1 MPTHTGSRPKTK
13 PSKPDSR
20 LPSFAL
26 RIAAIVAAG
35 LLVSLGAFSARW
47 GLADLVIMD
56 ALSTQALLQA
66 KATRAGTSVDAIAVN
81 EVIESLLRAQSIDP
95 NSPAIAEHLGG
106 AYTIDVQENRQATPS
121 GVVTRQWPQAFE
133 QYSRAVVLR
142 PTSPYS
148 WANRAWTKYYLG
160 QVDKGLYDALQN
172 AINLG
177 PWEPEVQFVVV
188 DLGFALWEEMPVD
201 LRPQVLALAQNGAR
215 RYGAQIIAI
224 ARKRGHLADVCKF
237 EKLVP
242 LPACKSV
249 AG

>member
-1 MPTHTGSRPKTK
+1 
-13 PSKPDSR
+13 
-20 LPSFAL
+20 
-26 RIAAIVAAG
+26 
-35 LLVSLGAFSARW
+35 
-47 GLADLVIMD
+47 MD
-56 ALSTQALLQA
+56 ALSTQASIQAQATRTGEAVDA
-66 KATRAGTSVDAIAVN
+66 KAVS
-81 EVIESLLRAQSIDP
+81 EVIASLLHSQRIDP
-95 NSPAIAEHLGG
+95 ANPATAEHLGG
-106 AYTIDVQENRQATPS
+106 AYTIDVQNKRDAGS
-121 GVVTRQWPQAFE
+121 NGAVTRQWPEAFE

-160 QVDKGLYDALQN
+160 QVDRDLYVAMQN

-224 ARKRGHLADVCKF
+224 AQKRGHLTDVCKF
-237 EKLVP
+237 EKLSS
-242 LPACKSV
+242 LQACKLV
-249 AG
+249 VG

>member
-1 MPTHTGSRPKTK
+1 MSTHTGSPPKTK
-13 PSKPDSR
+13 PPKPDSR
-20 LPSFAL
+20 LQSAL
-26 RIAAIVAAG
+26 TRIWAVAAAG
-35 LLVSLGAFSARW
+35 LLLLLCVFCARW
-47 GLADLVIMD
+47 GFADILVAE

-66 KATRAGTSVDAIAVN
+66 KATRAGEAVDAKEAR
-81 EVIESLLRAQSIDP
+81 EVVASLLRAQHIDP
-95 NSPAIAEHLGG
+95 GNPTTAEHLGG
-106 AYTIDVQENRQATPS
+106 AYTIDLQDKREAGPKNAL
-121 GVVTRQWPQAFE
+121 TRQWPQAFE

-160 QVDKGLYDALQN
+160 QIDRDLYVALQN

-201 LRPQVLALAQNGAR
+201 LRPQVLALAQNGVR
-215 RYGAQIIAI
+215 RYGSQIIAI
-224 ARKRGHLADVCKF
+224 AQKRGHLADVCKF
-237 EKLVP
+237 EKLAS